1 LEVDGLLPSV
11 YHERG
16 NLDAGRG
23 AMSGNAAGTLVQ
35 CGRRFSEQEI
45 EQICETVRMFPAL
58 PLTEL
63 VGTIC
68 EHLGWYT
75 AGGGPKGDACEKLL
89 LKLQGRGLVRVPEK
103 RIVRREKH
111 TIAMTERTACLPPI
125 VGSLRGV
132 SALRLELVEGRRE
145 EKLFNEYVERYHPL
159 GYRRPF
165 GYPMRYFMES
175 DRGKLGCFLFCGAAK
190 SLGARDRWI
199 RWTEA
204 QRLQRLAW
212 VVNLNRHLVFPW
224 VEVRNLSSH
233 VLGLLSGRIV
243 GDWEKRWGYRPVLL
257 ETFVDPR
264 QHEGSCYK
272 GAGWE
277 EVGMT
282 SGEGLVRPG
291 QRYSTTPKKIFLK
304 PLCKDF
310 RALLCSELPPAR
322 GLE

>member
-1 LEVDGLLPSV
+1 
-11 YHERG
+11 
-16 NLDAGRG
+16 
-23 AMSGNAAGTLVQ
+23 MSGNEAGRVVQ
-35 CGRRFSEQEI
+35 CGRGFSEQEI
-45 EQICETVRMFPAL
+45 EQICETVKLCADL
-58 PLTEL
+58 SLTEL
-63 VGTIC
+63 VATIC

-75 AGGGPKGDACEKLL
+75 AGGGLKGDACEKLL

-103 RIVRREKH
+103 RIIRRGKH
-111 TIAMTERTACLPPI
+111 PITMTGRTACLPPI

-132 SALRLELVEGRRE
+132 GGLRLEVVEGRRE
-145 EKLFNEYVERYHPL
+145 QKLFNEYVERYHPL

-175 DRGKLGCFLFCGAAK
+175 DRGKLGCLLFSGAAK

-199 RWTEA
+199 GWTEV

-212 VVNLNRHLVFPW
+212 VVNLSRHLIFPW

-233 VLGLLSGRIV
+233 VLGLVCRQIAQ
-243 GDWEKRWGYRPVLL
+243 DWEKRWGYRPVLL

-264 QHEGSCYK
+264 QHEGSSYK

-277 EVGMT
+277 ALGMT

-291 QRYSTTPKKIFLK
+291 ERYSTTPKRIFVK
-304 PLCKDF
+304 ALCPEF
-310 RALLCSELPPAR
+310 RTLLCSELPPSR
-322 GLE
+322 GLQ